1 MDSIFI
7 NLHKI
12 LGYKYLLLYK
22 DSIPGS
28 SVLKVTFF
36 RKFDEAQ
43 NNMPNHYLKLEV
55 LKLHLVV
62 MYGSS
67 ECMGKTFQAATTNTW
82 ELFDHRSL
90 L

>member
-62 MYGSS
+62 MYGSQS
-67 ECMGKTFQAATTNTW
+67 ESCILEKNERKFK
-82 ELFDHRSL
+82 LKV
-90 L
+90 